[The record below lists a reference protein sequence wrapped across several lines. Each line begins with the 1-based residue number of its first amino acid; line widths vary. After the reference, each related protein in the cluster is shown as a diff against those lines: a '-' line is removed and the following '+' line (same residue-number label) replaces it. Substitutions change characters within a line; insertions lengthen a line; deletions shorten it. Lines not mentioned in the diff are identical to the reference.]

1 MMYDLIIIGG
11 GPAGLTAALY
21 AGRYRLKTLLLEKM
35 GLGGQILLS
44 STIENYPGFPG
55 GISTQE
61 LMEKFKQQIDELNIE
76 IQMEEVLGI
85 SVASGSVKPLYHVK
99 AKEKSFETKAVIIA
113 TGAMPKRLG
122 IPGEN
127 KLTGRGVSYC
137 GTCDGPLFKNKDIM
151 VIGGG
156 DRAIEEAIFLT
167 GYARSVT
174 VVHRRDQLRASK
186 ITEEKAQGLP
196 NLKFLLDSVVEEIGG
211 ENKVEALR
219 VKNVKTNALSVI
231 PCQGVFIFAG
241 IVPNTAFINNLLN
254 LDGEGFI
261 ISGSDS
267 STTRPGLFACGDC
280 VKKSLYQVVTACGE
294 GATAS
299 AGAQRYLL

>member
-35 GLGGQILLS
+35 GLGGQTLLS
-44 STIENYPGFPG
+44 SAIENYPGFPG

-85 SVASGSVKPLYHVK
+85 SVARGSTGPLYHVK

-137 GTCDGPLFKNKDIM
+137 GTCDGPLFRGKDIM
-151 VIGGG
+151 VIGG
-156 DRAIEEAIFLT
+156 
-167 GYARSVT
+167 
-174 VVHRRDQLRASK
+174 
-186 ITEEKAQGLP
+186 
-196 NLKFLLDSVVEEIGG
+196 EIGL
-211 ENKVEALR
+211 LR
-219 VKNVKTNALSVI
+219 RR
-231 PCQGVFIFAG
+231 FF
-241 IVPNTAFINNLLN
+241 
-254 LDGEGFI
+254 
-261 ISGSDS
+261 
-267 STTRPGLFACGDC
+267 
-280 VKKSLYQVVTACGE
+280 
-294 GATAS
+294 
-299 AGAQRYLL
+299 